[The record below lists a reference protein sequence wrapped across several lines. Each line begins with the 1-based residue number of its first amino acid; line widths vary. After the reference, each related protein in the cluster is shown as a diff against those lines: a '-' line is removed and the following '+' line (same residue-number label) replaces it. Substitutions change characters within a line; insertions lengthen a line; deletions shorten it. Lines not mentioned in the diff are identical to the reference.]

1 MELIS
6 QDVSSR
12 YHNTERKDDPIRVI
26 ERKQARGESRR
37 SDEERN
43 EKENGATQ
51 CSRGR
56 WGGGPFV
63 GHTLGPP
70 WRLIACNALLTCL
83 ASSYRQRRVARK
95 TRVVQQQN
103 PDDPSRGRGAM
114 SGTLGPTRRGRRGW
128 RGWRRPPVRRSPR
141 AIATGDGVA
150 SFPLSSR
157 CRSLECHRHLLT
169 AKMKTCSS
177 PCLTAYWMGE
187 ILSTTD
193 SIVSQKNKN
202 AIRKYLE
209 TYRRW
214 RKYLY
219 QIDKLL

>member
-1 MELIS
+1 MYLLKM
-6 QDVSSR
+6 
-12 YHNTERKDDPIRVI
+12 YHNTKRKDDPIRVI
-26 ERKQARGESRR
+26 ERKQARSESRR

-103 PDDPSRGRGAM
+103 PDDRGDAVLCPERSDPHDVDDEDDEDGDALQYVDPLVPLQPGTGSRPFRSVLVADPWNVT
-114 SGTLGPTRRGRRGW
+114 GTSWPLK
-128 RGWRRPPVRRSPR
+128 WRRVLHH
-141 AIATGDGVA
+141 A
-150 SFPLSSR
+150 
-157 CRSLECHRHLLT
+157 
-169 AKMKTCSS
+169 
-177 PCLTAYWMGE
+177 
-187 ILSTTD
+187 
-193 SIVSQKNKN
+193 
-202 AIRKYLE
+202 
-209 TYRRW
+209 
-214 RKYLY
+214 
-219 QIDKLL
+219 